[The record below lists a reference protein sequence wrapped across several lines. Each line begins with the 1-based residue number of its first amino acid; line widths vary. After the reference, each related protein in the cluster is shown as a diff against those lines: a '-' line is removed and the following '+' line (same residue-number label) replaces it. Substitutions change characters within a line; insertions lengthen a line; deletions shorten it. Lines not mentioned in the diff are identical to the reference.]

1 MADRP
6 ASARTARCVAAG
18 AVMLTRR
25 RAVDLGRT
33 STATCRRH
41 TA

>member
-6 ASARTARCVAAG
+6 ATVRTLGCGAG
-18 AVMLTRR
+18 AVLLTRR